1 MYTVKYLGDAVE
13 EVPDLPLA
21 GMNALAGLL
30 AAMQLVPWNFAD
42 PAAGNM
48 PTVTF
53 GPNGEGLATILI
65 WDDDLT
71 LNVTKVQ
78 WAG

>member
-1 MYTVKYLGDAVE
+1 MYTVKYLGDAVQ
-13 EVPDLPLA
+13 EVPDLPAA
-21 GMNALAGLL
+21 GMAALMALL

-42 PAAGNM
+42 RDAGNM
-48 PTVTF
+48 PTIAF
-53 GPNGEGLATILI
+53 GPNSEGLATILI